1 MVFQMILII
10 HLVICPCSKYFA
22 KKQVMIHFWLIAT
35 DQQTLCTLDEI
46 KVFPFDLCIKQR
58 LMLGLKAIIQK
69 VQRVDIVYWKC
80 QLGMKS
86 FSYAWSFERTFLLIN
101 LCGIPDL
108 SDAYFN

>member
-1 MVFQMILII
+1 
-10 HLVICPCSKYFA
+10 
-22 KKQVMIHFWLIAT
+22 
-35 DQQTLCTLDEI
+35 
-46 KVFPFDLCIKQR
+46 
-58 LMLGLKAIIQK
+58 MLGLKAIIQK

-86 FSYAWSFERTFLLIN
+86 FSYAWSFEWTFLLIN